1 MGYRI
6 GIDAGSKTIK
16 VVVVDEHGTLVHS
29 LYRRHRSDIKTTLA
43 EALHDLAW
51 RHGDLEGTVGVTG
64 SAGIGV
70 AELLGLP
77 FVQEVI
83 ATTHAVQCAYPEADA
98 IIELGGEDAKVV
110 YLTGGLEQRMNAT
123 CAGGTGGFIDTM
135 AFMLGTSS
143 KNMSSLALGANRIY
157 PIASRCAVFA
167 QTDVR
172 PLLNAGART
181 SDLAASALE
190 AVVRQT
196 LGGLACGRPIKGTVV
211 FLGGPL
217 EHIPDLVQRFRTA
230 LGISHKEGIKP
241 PDAHLFTA
249 MGAALVAAE
258 EAETKQ
264 KARGTEGEPEAGEPR
279 EALDAEGGPEAGTP
293 EVGAARGMRGAEGTA
308 EAGTAKVEAPE
319 AGTPRDPHDSS
330 RAFVHS
336 LSELE
341 ERVRQATNPENDL
354 VRLPPLFASEDELR
368 EFRTRHEGARMERV
382 RLFDCTG
389 PIYLGLDAGST
400 AVKLAV
406 LDEAG
411 RLAYSDYHAT
421 DGDALKTAADMLAD
435 LFVAL
440 PRSANGTPYA
450 HIAHATVTGY
460 GEDLLRAG
468 LGIDSGVVET
478 LAHVR
483 AAQQFQPDLTF
494 LLDIGGQDMKA
505 IWVRDGRV
513 ANAVLN
519 EACSSGCGSFIEGT
533 AHSLRS
539 TPYRFAAAALEARE
553 PVDLGTKCT
562 VFMTSRV
569 RHAQKIGVETQ
580 DIAAG
585 IAYSVVKNALF
596 RIIGMSQLDSLG
608 PHVVVQ
614 GGAFMSDAVLRAFEL
629 VGGIEAVR
637 PDTAH
642 LMGAIGAALTAR
654 LRANTL
660 RKEGG
665 APKSSLV
672 GAQELAALDPRR
684 TAMRCTGC
692 ENVCALSIV
701 EFATGRRFIS
711 GNRCDRAQACVERAL
726 KEKARTRSV
735 GAGAMGAYTGARNAV
750 PAGERTGAQAAAPSP
765 DSARLPGKDAADP
778 APAGTHAGASDDV
791 PASNMPP
798 ARAAQPT
805 ESRPPNAI
813 ALEQKLLARFGDVLP
828 DGQRGSACIGLP
840 GVLAAYEQGPF
851 WHTLF
856 ATLGFSLRVAD
867 DRRAEA
873 SSAAREGIGTIPSES
888 VCFPA
893 KLAHMRLHDL
903 ARQGVAAVFM
913 PRYARGN
920 RCPVTSLYASALADS
935 VPLLRDAACQLASP
949 ELSIMKPSG
958 LCDSDLD
965 RAALLACLNGLATRA
980 DVPSV
985 SEDELVKALA
995 DGLAAQR
1002 DFEDAVRRANERALA
1017 WTRHAGRR
1025 AAVLAGRPYH
1035 ADPAL
1040 LHGIDRVLVDVG
1052 FAVLSPLGLEDA
1064 LAAEPCAAACAEPCA
1079 EPPRD
1084 PLSWKP
1090 GKRLVRLARMVAE
1103 NPQLELVC
1111 LQSFGCG
1118 FDAISLAHARTLL
1131 NEAGR
1136 PFTALKI
1143 DDIADTAHIRIRLR
1157 TLAETLEAEP
1167 FFQTQERAGHASIR
1181 TEGGAPARPILSATA
1196 FETDAAPAPQPSD
1209 DMPDKQSPRPLLGG
1223 VEQVDLD
1230 TAQQSVPND
1239 ACFVVS
1245 ALAGRAIRLM
1255 KEDPALASLE
1265 IPAVCERCLL
1275 DALPAIVRQATGR
1288 EPRIDWTTTWPSQD
1302 TTDTSLAAETSLAT
1316 VTAHALHA
1324 PLAAGTSLAADISP
1338 TDTSLAAVTPPQ
1350 DAARTLARPR
1360 IGIVGNA
1367 LLCFDP
1373 FMNDHVVRF
1382 IESQGCDVV
1391 LPDPSLLYTDDVRYL
1406 AQFDRFAAQGVH
1418 HVIYL
1423 QSFGCLKGHVQARGA
1438 LHMIAKRHPGLP
1450 VTVIDYDP
1458 EASALNRENR
1468 VRLALSAAKAAVSA
1482 SSGAHHLHGQL
1493 PQPRA

>member
-249 MGAALVAAE
+249 MGAALAAAE
-258 EAETKQ
+258 EAEKKQ
-264 KARGTEGEPEAGEPR
+264 KAQGAEGEPEAGEPR

-293 EVGAARGMRGAEGTA
+293 EVGAARGTRGAE
-308 EAGTAKVEAPE
+308 EAADAGMAKVEAPE

-389 PIYLGLDAGST
+389 PLYLGLDAGST

-460 GEDLLRAG
+460 GENLLRAG

-660 RKEGG
+660 RKEGD

-735 GAGAMGAYTGARNAV
+735 GAGALGAYAGARDD
-750 PAGERTGAQAAAPSP
+750 AP
-765 DSARLPGKDAADP
+765 G
-778 APAGTHAGASDDV
+778 SD
-791 PASNMPP
+791 MPP
-798 ARAAQPT
+798 ARPTQPT

-828 DGQRGSACIGLP
+828 GGRRGSACIGLP

-873 SSAAREGIGTIPSES
+873 SGAAREGIGTIPSES

-893 KLAHMRLHDL
+893 KLAHTRLHDL
-903 ARQGVAAVFM
+903 ARQGVDAVFM

-935 VPLLRDAACQLASP
+935 VPLLRDSACQLASP

-958 LCDSDLD
+958 LCDSGPD
-965 RAALLACLNGLATRA
+965 RAALLACLNDLATRA

-1017 WTRHAGRR
+1017 WTRRTGRR

-1118 FDAISLAHARTLL
+1118 FDAISLTHARALL

-1167 FFQTQERAGHASIR
+1167 LFQTQERAGRASIR
-1181 TEGGAPARPILSATA
+1181 TEGGAPARPSPSASA
-1196 FETDAAPAPQPSD
+1196 PKADAACAPEPSAATDVPPQPSD

-1223 VEQVDLD
+1223 VEQADLD

-1255 KEDPALASLE
+1255 EEDPALASLE

-1302 TTDTSLAAETSLAT
+1302 TTDTSFAAETPLAT

-1324 PLAAGTSLAADISP
+1324 PLAAGTSLATGTHPASAARAP
-1338 TDTSLAAVTPPQ
+1338 HTSLAAVTPPQ
-1350 DAARTLARPR
+1350 DAAHAPARPR

-1373 FMNDHVVRF
+1373 FMNDHVARF
-1382 IESQGCDVV
+1382 VESQGCDVV

-1493 PQPRA
+1493 LQPRT

>member
-6 GIDAGSKTIK
+6 GIDCGSKTIK
-16 VVVVDEHGTLVHS
+16 VVVIDENGTLVHS

-83 ATTHAVQCAYPEADA
+83 ATTHAVQATYPQADA

-123 CAGGTGGFIDTM
+123 CAGGTGGFIDTI

-143 KNMSSLALGANRIY
+143 RNMSSLALGANRIY

-196 LGGLACGRPIKGTVV
+196 LGGLACGRPIQGTVV

-217 EHIPDLVQRFRTA
+217 EHIPDLVHRFRLA
-230 LGISHKEGIKP
+230 LGLSHKEGIKP

-249 MGAALVAAE
+249 RGAALVAAE
-258 EAETKQ
+258 EAER
-264 KARGTEGEPEAGEPR
+264 ARTADAGSESGGAGADGVGAGSR
-279 EALDAEGGPEAGTP
+279 TSSSGGIVGSGPEAA
-293 EVGAARGMRGAEGTA
+293 EAAGAGA
-308 EAGTAKVEAPE
+308 AGTAGATGAASPAP
-319 AGTPRDPHDSS
+319 A
-330 RAFVHS
+330 VHS

-341 ERVRQATNPENDL
+341 ERVRHAANPENDL
-354 VRLPPLFASEDELR
+354 VRLPPLFSSEEDLR
-368 EFRTRHEGARMERV
+368 AFRERHQGARMERV

-389 PIYLGLDAGST
+389 PLYLGIDAGST

-406 LDEAG
+406 LDEQG

-421 DGDALKTAADMLAD
+421 ESDALKTASNMLAD

-440 PRSANGTPYA
+440 PRATNGTPYA
-450 HIAHATVTGY
+450 YFAHATVTGY

-483 AAQQFQPDLTF
+483 AAQQFRPGLTF

-513 ANAVLN
+513 VNAVLN

-533 AHSLRS
+533 AYSLRS
-539 TPYRFAAAALEARE
+539 TPYRFAAAALEAKE

-569 RHAQKIGVETQ
+569 RHAQKIGVETA

-596 RIIGMSQLDSLG
+596 RIIGMNQLDSLG
-608 PHVVVQ
+608 PQVVVQ

-629 VGGIEAVR
+629 VSGVEATR

-654 LRANTL
+654 LRAVAE
-660 RKEGG
+660 REQGG
-665 APKSSLV
+665 EARSSLV
-672 GAQELAALDPRR
+672 SAQELAALDPKR
-684 TAMRCTGC
+684 TTARCPGC
-692 ENVCALSIV
+692 ENACALSLV
-701 EFATGRRFIS
+701 EFAGGKQFVS
-711 GNRCDRAQACVERAL
+711 GNRCDRAYACL
-726 KEKARTRSV
+726 
-735 GAGAMGAYTGARNAV
+735 G
-750 PAGERTGAQAAAPSP
+750 
-765 DSARLPGKDAADP
+765 
-778 APAGTHAGASDDV
+778 APALASK
-791 PASNMPP
+791 A
-798 ARAAQPT
+798 
-805 ESRPPNAI
+805 SRPPNVV
-813 ALEQKLLARFGDVLP
+813 ALQQKLLARFGDVHAE
-828 DGQRGSACIGLP
+828 GGRGGVSVGLP
-840 GVLAAYEQGPF
+840 CTLSAFEQKPF
-851 WHTLF
+851 WHALL
-856 ATLGFSLRVAD
+856 ATLGFSVRVAD
-867 DRRAEA
+867 DRRAET
-873 SSAAREGIGTIPSES
+873 SGAAREGLGTIPSES

-893 KLAHMRLHDL
+893 KLAHTRLYDL
-903 ARQGVAAVFM
+903 AREGVDAVFM
-913 PRYARGN
+913 PRYVRGSH
-920 RCPVTSLYASALADS
+920 CPVNSQYAAALADS
-935 VPLLRDAACQLASP
+935 APLVREGGCMLASP
-949 ELSIMKPSG
+949 EFAVMKPAA
-958 LCDSDLD
+958 LATREDD
-965 RAALLACLNGLATRA
+965 RAALLACVNEIAARGNAPA
-980 DVPSV
+980 VD
-985 SEDELVKALA
+985 EDELDRALA
-995 DGLAAQR
+995 AGMAAQQG
-1002 DFEDAVRRANERALA
+1002 FERTVQEGNERAIA
-1017 WTRHAGRR
+1017 WARRTGRR
-1025 AAVLAGRPYH
+1025 AAALAGRPYH
-1035 ADPAL
+1035 ADPSV
-1040 LHGIDRVLVDVG
+1040 LHGIDRALADVG
-1052 FAVLSPLGLEDA
+1052 FAVLSPLRLEDA
-1064 LAAEPCAAACAEPCA
+1064 VLASEGATAKDAGGMAAEAAGKTEAAPAAA
-1079 EPPRD
+1079 PRNASGTTPERPRPD
-1084 PLSWKP
+1084 GDGADKTDTAKEADATDGSADAAWRP
-1090 GKRLVRLARMVAE
+1090 GKRLARLARLVAE
-1103 NPQLELVC
+1103 RPWLELVC

-1118 FDAISLAHARTLL
+1118 FDALSIAQARALL
-1131 NEAGR
+1131 EAAGR
-1136 PFTALKI
+1136 PFTTLKI

-1167 FFQTQERAGHASIR
+1167 TAGAG
-1181 TEGGAPARPILSATA
+1181 EGAEKDI
-1196 FETDAAPAPQPSD
+1196 ETDRGRANAQCAGTSAPPMPAAAGAGSGMGSPANTAACAGAGAA
-1209 DMPDKQSPRPLLGG
+1209 RPLLGR
-1223 VEQVDLD
+1223 VEQADLD
-1230 TAQQSVPND
+1230 TAQQAVPND

-1255 KEDPALASLE
+1255 QEDPSLE
-1265 IPAVCERCLL
+1265 ALEVPAVCERCLL
-1275 DALPAIVRQATGR
+1275 DALPGIVQRAAGRMPQVTWTSPWPQPAAGAAAPTQPTQAEPRRSGATGTPQGDAPQPQPAM
-1288 EPRIDWTTTWPSQD
+1288 EPSGRADG
-1302 TTDTSLAAETSLAT
+1302 
-1316 VTAHALHA
+1316 
-1324 PLAAGTSLAADISP
+1324 AAG
-1338 TDTSLAAVTPPQ
+1338 
-1350 DAARTLARPR
+1350 RPR

-1373 FMNDHVVRF
+1373 FMNDHLIDF
-1382 IESQGCDVV
+1382 IERQGCSVV
-1391 LPDPSLLYTDDVRYL
+1391 LPDPALLFTNDVRYL
-1406 AQFDRFAAQGVH
+1406 EQMDRFAEQGVR

-1438 LHMIAKRHPGLP
+1438 LHELAQRHPDMP

-1468 VRLALSAAKAAVSA
+1468 VRLALAAAKAASA
-1482 SSGAHHLHGQL
+1482 S
-1493 PQPRA
+1493 

>member
-6 GIDAGSKTIK
+6 GIDCGSKTIK
-16 VVVVDEHGTLVHS
+16 VVVIDENGTLVHS

-83 ATTHAVQCAYPEADA
+83 ATTHAVQATYPQADA

-123 CAGGTGGFIDTM
+123 CAGGTGGFIDTI

-143 KNMSSLALGANRIY
+143 RNMSSLALGANRIY

-196 LGGLACGRPIKGTVV
+196 LGGLACGRPIQGTVV

-217 EHIPDLVQRFRTA
+217 EHIPDLVHRFRLA
-230 LGISHKEGIKP
+230 LGLSHKEGIKP

-249 MGAALVAAE
+249 RGAALVAAE
-258 EAETKQ
+258 EAER
-264 KARGTEGEPEAGEPR
+264 ARAADAGSESGGAGADGVGAAGSR
-279 EALDAEGGPEAGTP
+279 TSSSGGIVGSGPEAAEAAGAGT
-293 EVGAARGMRGAEGTA
+293 VGATGAA
-308 EAGTAKVEAPE
+308 SPAP
-319 AGTPRDPHDSS
+319 A
-330 RAFVHS
+330 VHS

-341 ERVRQATNPENDL
+341 ERVRHAANPENDL
-354 VRLPPLFASEDELR
+354 VRLPPLFSSEEDLR
-368 EFRTRHEGARMERV
+368 AFRERHQGARMERV

-389 PIYLGLDAGST
+389 PLYLGIDAGST

-406 LDEAG
+406 LDEQG

-421 DGDALKTAADMLAD
+421 EGDALKTASNMLAD

-440 PRSANGTPYA
+440 PRATNGTPYA
-450 HIAHATVTGY
+450 YFAHATVTGY

-483 AAQQFQPDLTF
+483 AAQQFRPGLTF

-513 ANAVLN
+513 VNAVLN

-533 AHSLRS
+533 AYSLRS
-539 TPYRFAAAALEARE
+539 TPYRFAAAALEAKE

-569 RHAQKIGVETQ
+569 RHAQKIGVETA

-596 RIIGMSQLDSLG
+596 RIIGMNQLDSLG
-608 PHVVVQ
+608 PQVVVQ

-629 VGGIEAVR
+629 VGGVQATR

-654 LRANTL
+654 LRAAAE
-660 RKEGG
+660 REQHGE
-665 APKSSLV
+665 ARSSLV
-672 GAQELAALDPRR
+672 SAQELAALDPKR
-684 TAMRCTGC
+684 TAARCPGC
-692 ENVCALSIV
+692 ENACALSLV
-701 EFATGRRFIS
+701 EFAGGRQFVS
-711 GNRCDRAQACVERAL
+711 GNRCDRAYACL
-726 KEKARTRSV
+726 
-735 GAGAMGAYTGARNAV
+735 G
-750 PAGERTGAQAAAPSP
+750 
-765 DSARLPGKDAADP
+765 
-778 APAGTHAGASDDV
+778 APALAPKA
-791 PASNMPP
+791 
-798 ARAAQPT
+798 
-805 ESRPPNAI
+805 SRPPNVV
-813 ALEQKLLARFGDVLP
+813 ALQQKLLARFGDVHAE
-828 DGQRGSACIGLP
+828 GGRGGVSVGLP
-840 GVLAAYEQGPF
+840 CTLSAFEQKPF
-851 WHTLF
+851 WHALF
-856 ATLGFSLRVAD
+856 ATLGFSVRIAD

-873 SSAAREGIGTIPSES
+873 SGAAREGLGTIPSES

-893 KLAHMRLHDL
+893 KLAHTRLYDL
-903 ARQGVAAVFM
+903 AREGVDAVFV
-913 PRYARGN
+913 PRYVRGGH
-920 RCPVTSLYASALADS
+920 CPVTSQYANALADS
-935 VPLLRDAACQLASP
+935 APLVREDGCMLASP
-949 ELSIMKPSG
+949 EFAVMKPAV
-958 LCDSDLD
+958 LAAREDT
-965 RAALLACLNGLATRA
+965 RAALLACVNEIAACGG
-980 DVPSV
+980 VPAV
-985 SEDELVKALA
+985 DEGELDRALA
-995 DGLAAQR
+995 AGLAAQQG
-1002 DFEDAVRRANERALA
+1002 FERAMQEGNERAIA
-1017 WTRHAGRR
+1017 WARRTGGR
-1025 AAVLAGRPYH
+1025 AAALAGRPYH
-1035 ADPAL
+1035 ADPSV
-1040 LHGIDRVLVDVG
+1040 LHGIDRALADVG
-1052 FAVLSPLGLEDA
+1052 FAVLSPLRLEDA
-1064 LAAEPCAAACAEPCA
+1064 VLASEGATAKDAGGMAAADNAA
-1079 EPPRD
+1079 WR
-1084 PLSWKP
+1084 P
-1090 GKRLVRLARMVAE
+1090 GKRLARLARLVAE
-1103 NPQLELVC
+1103 RPWLELVC

-1118 FDAISLAHARTLL
+1118 FDALGIAQARALL
-1131 NEAGR
+1131 EAAGR
-1136 PFTALKI
+1136 PFTTLKI

-1167 FFQTQERAGHASIR
+1167 TAGAAPRSAEDARRAAAKDAGEGATKDVETDMGHANAQCTGTSAPPMPAAA
-1181 TEGGAPARPILSATA
+1181 GAGMGMGAPANTA
-1196 FETDAAPAPQPSD
+1196 ACAGAGT
-1209 DMPDKQSPRPLLGG
+1209 PRPLLGR
-1223 VEQVDLD
+1223 VEQADLD
-1230 TAQQSVPND
+1230 TAQQAVPND

-1255 KEDPALASLE
+1255 QEDPALEALE
-1265 IPAVCERCLL
+1265 VPAVCERCLL
-1275 DALPAIVRQATGR
+1275 DALPGIVQRATGR
-1288 EPRIDWTTTWPSQD
+1288 MPQIAWTSPWPQPAKGATAPAQSTQAKPRRDGATGTPQDNAPQPQPAMEPSGMADG
-1302 TTDTSLAAETSLAT
+1302 
-1316 VTAHALHA
+1316 
-1324 PLAAGTSLAADISP
+1324 AAG
-1338 TDTSLAAVTPPQ
+1338 
-1350 DAARTLARPR
+1350 RPR

-1373 FMNDHVVRF
+1373 FMNDQLVDF
-1382 IESQGCDVV
+1382 IERQGCSVA
-1391 LPDPSLLYTDDVRYL
+1391 LPDPALLATDDVRYL
-1406 AQFDRFAAQGVH
+1406 EQMDRFAEQGVH

-1438 LHMIAKRHPGLP
+1438 LHELAQRHPATP

-1468 VRLALSAAKAAVSA
+1468 VRLALAAAKAASA
-1482 SSGAHHLHGQL
+1482 S
-1493 PQPRA
+1493 

>member
-143 KNMSSLALGANRIY
+143 KNMQLAGPGSQPHLPHRLALR
-157 PIASRCAVFA
+157 R
-167 QTDVR
+167 VR
-172 PLLNAGART
+172 PNRRAAAAQRRGAHVRPGRQRAGSRRAANAGRIRPADVPSRERSCSWAGRWNTFPTWCNGSAPPWASPTRKASSPPMRT
-181 SDLAASALE
+181 CSRRWEPPWWQPRKPRRSKRRE
-190 AVVRQT
+190 VR
-196 LGGLACGRPIKGTVV
+196 
-211 FLGGPL
+211 
-217 EHIPDLVQRFRTA
+217 
-230 LGISHKEGIKP
+230 KESR
-241 PDAHLFTA
+241 
-249 MGAALVAAE
+249 
-258 EAETKQ
+258 KQ
-264 KARGTEGEPEAGEPR
+264 G
-279 EALDAEGGPEAGTP
+279 
-293 EVGAARGMRGAEGTA
+293 
-308 EAGTAKVEAPE
+308 
-319 AGTPRDPHDSS
+319 S
-330 RAFVHS
+330 RARRWTRKESRKPGRQRSARHAGCEVRKERRKQGRQRLKRRKPGRRAIRTIPPGRS
-336 LSELE
+336 CIPSQKLE

-354 VRLPPLFASEDELR
+354 VRLPPCSPA
-368 EFRTRHEGARMERV
+368 RTSCGSSARATKAPAWNA
-382 RLFDCTG
+382 C
-389 PIYLGLDAGST
+389 ACST
-400 AVKLAV
+400 AQAHSTWGLTPDPRPSSWPCSTKRGGWPIPTTMPLT
-406 LDEAG
+406 
-411 RLAYSDYHAT
+411 AT
-421 DGDALKTAADMLAD
+421 RSRRRPTCWPTCSL
-435 LFVAL
+435 AL

-608 PHVVVQ
+608 PHVAVQ

-665 APKSSLV
+665 APNSSLV
-672 GAQELAALDPRR
+672 GAQELAAFDPRR

-735 GAGAMGAYTGARNAV
+735 GAGALGAYAGARDD
-750 PAGERTGAQAAAPSP
+750 AP
-765 DSARLPGKDAADP
+765 G
-778 APAGTHAGASDDV
+778 SD
-791 PASNMPP
+791 MPP
-798 ARAAQPT
+798 ARPTQPT

-828 DGQRGSACIGLP
+828 GGRRGSACIGLP

-873 SSAAREGIGTIPSES
+873 SGAAREGIGTIPSES

-893 KLAHMRLHDL
+893 KLAHTRLHDL
-903 ARQGVAAVFM
+903 ARQGVDAVFM

-935 VPLLRDAACQLASP
+935 VPLLRDSACQLASP
-949 ELSIMKPSG
+949 ASPS
-958 LCDSDLD
+958 
-965 RAALLACLNGLATRA
+965 
-980 DVPSV
+980 
-985 SEDELVKALA
+985 
-995 DGLAAQR
+995 
-1002 DFEDAVRRANERALA
+1002 
-1017 WTRHAGRR
+1017 
-1025 AAVLAGRPYH
+1025 
-1035 ADPAL
+1035 
-1040 LHGIDRVLVDVG
+1040 
-1052 FAVLSPLGLEDA
+1052 
-1064 LAAEPCAAACAEPCA
+1064 
-1079 EPPRD
+1079 
-1084 PLSWKP
+1084 
-1090 GKRLVRLARMVAE
+1090 
-1103 NPQLELVC
+1103 
-1111 LQSFGCG
+1111 
-1118 FDAISLAHARTLL
+1118 
-1131 NEAGR
+1131 
-1136 PFTALKI
+1136 
-1143 DDIADTAHIRIRLR
+1143 
-1157 TLAETLEAEP
+1157 
-1167 FFQTQERAGHASIR
+1167 
-1181 TEGGAPARPILSATA
+1181 
-1196 FETDAAPAPQPSD
+1196 
-1209 DMPDKQSPRPLLGG
+1209 
-1223 VEQVDLD
+1223 
-1230 TAQQSVPND
+1230 
-1239 ACFVVS
+1239 
-1245 ALAGRAIRLM
+1245 
-1255 KEDPALASLE
+1255 
-1265 IPAVCERCLL
+1265 
-1275 DALPAIVRQATGR
+1275 
-1288 EPRIDWTTTWPSQD
+1288 
-1302 TTDTSLAAETSLAT
+1302 
-1316 VTAHALHA
+1316 
-1324 PLAAGTSLAADISP
+1324 
-1338 TDTSLAAVTPPQ
+1338 
-1350 DAARTLARPR
+1350 
-1360 IGIVGNA
+1360 
-1367 LLCFDP
+1367 
-1373 FMNDHVVRF
+1373 
-1382 IESQGCDVV
+1382 
-1391 LPDPSLLYTDDVRYL
+1391 
-1406 AQFDRFAAQGVH
+1406 
-1418 HVIYL
+1418 
-1423 QSFGCLKGHVQARGA
+1423 
-1438 LHMIAKRHPGLP
+1438 
-1450 VTVIDYDP
+1450 
-1458 EASALNRENR
+1458 
-1468 VRLALSAAKAAVSA
+1468 
-1482 SSGAHHLHGQL
+1482 
-1493 PQPRA
+1493 

>member
-1 MGYRI
+1 MSYRI

-264 KARGTEGEPEAGEPR
+264 KARGAEGEPEAGEPR
-279 EALDAEGGPEAGTP
+279 EALDAEGEPEAGTP

-319 AGTPRDPHDSS
+319 AGTPRNPHDSS

-389 PIYLGLDAGST
+389 PLYLGLDAGST

-778 APAGTHAGASDDV
+778 APAGTHAGASNDV

-828 DGQRGSACIGLP
+828 GGQRGSACIGLP

-873 SSAAREGIGTIPSES
+873 SGAAREGIGTIPSES

-935 VPLLRDAACQLASP
+935 VPLLRDGACQLASP

-958 LCDSDLD
+958 LCDSDPD

-1017 WTRHAGRR
+1017 WTRHTSRR

-1064 LAAEPCAAACAEPCA
+1064 LDAEPCAAALCRAA
-1079 EPPRD
+1079 ARPPF
-1084 PLSWKP
+1084 L
-1090 GKRLVRLARMVAE
+1090 
-1103 NPQLELVC
+1103 
-1111 LQSFGCG
+1111 
-1118 FDAISLAHARTLL
+1118 
-1131 NEAGR
+1131 EAGQAPR
-1136 PFTALKI
+1136 ASGAL
-1143 DDIADTAHIRIRLR
+1143 
-1157 TLAETLEAEP
+1157 
-1167 FFQTQERAGHASIR
+1167 
-1181 TEGGAPARPILSATA
+1181 
-1196 FETDAAPAPQPSD
+1196 
-1209 DMPDKQSPRPLLGG
+1209 
-1223 VEQVDLD
+1223 
-1230 TAQQSVPND
+1230 
-1239 ACFVVS
+1239 
-1245 ALAGRAIRLM
+1245 GR
-1255 KEDPALASLE
+1255 KE
-1265 IPAVCERCLL
+1265 PAVGACV
-1275 DALPAIVRQATGR
+1275 PAIVRLRLRRHQPGACPRPPERDRQALHRAQDRRHRRHGPYPHPSAHAGRNLGSGAALPDAGTRRPRLDQDGERRTRQAHPFRNGFRDGRGLLPRSLRTTCRTNKALGRCSAAWSRPIWTRPSNRCRTTRASSCRRWPDAPSDSWKKTPRSRRSRYRPSANAACWTRSPPLCGKPQGGNPASTGR
-1288 EPRIDWTTTWPSQD
+1288 RPGPRRTQPTRPLQPKRPSQ
-1302 TTDTSLAAETSLAT
+1302 
-1316 VTAHALHA
+1316 
-1324 PLAAGTSLAADISP
+1324 
-1338 TDTSLAAVTPPQ
+1338 Q
-1350 DAARTLARPR
+1350 
-1360 IGIVGNA
+1360 
-1367 LLCFDP
+1367 
-1373 FMNDHVVRF
+1373 
-1382 IESQGCDVV
+1382 
-1391 LPDPSLLYTDDVRYL
+1391 
-1406 AQFDRFAAQGVH
+1406 
-1418 HVIYL
+1418 
-1423 QSFGCLKGHVQARGA
+1423 
-1438 LHMIAKRHPGLP
+1438 
-1450 VTVIDYDP
+1450 
-1458 EASALNRENR
+1458 
-1468 VRLALSAAKAAVSA
+1468 
-1482 SSGAHHLHGQL
+1482 
-1493 PQPRA
+1493 

>member
-1 MGYRI
+1 MSYRI

-264 KARGTEGEPEAGEPR
+264 KARGAEGEPEAGEPR
-279 EALDAEGGPEAGTP
+279 EALDAEGEPEAGTP

-319 AGTPRDPHDSS
+319 AGTPRNPHDSS

-389 PIYLGLDAGST
+389 PLYLGLDAGST

-778 APAGTHAGASDDV
+778 APAGTHAGASNDV

-798 ARAAQPT
+798 ARADAADG
-805 ESRPPNAI
+805 EPPA
-813 ALEQKLLARFGDVLP
+813 ER
-828 DGQRGSACIGLP
+828 
-840 GVLAAYEQGPF
+840 
-851 WHTLF
+851 
-856 ATLGFSLRVAD
+856 
-867 DRRAEA
+867 DRARAEA
-873 SSAAREGIGTIPSES
+873 ARAFRRRLAWRTAGQRLHRPARRAGRLRAGPVLAHPVRHAGLLPPRGRRPACGSVRRGTRGHRHHPLRKRVLSRQAGPHAPARPRAPGRGRRVHAAVRPRQSLSRDQPVCVCVGRQRAPFARQCLPIGISRALHHEAVRPLRQRPRPCGAARLPERPGNARRRAFRERGRT
-888 VCFPA
+888 
-893 KLAHMRLHDL
+893 
-903 ARQGVAAVFM
+903 RQG
-913 PRYARGN
+913 
-920 RCPVTSLYASALADS
+920 
-935 VPLLRDAACQLASP
+935 
-949 ELSIMKPSG
+949 
-958 LCDSDLD
+958 
-965 RAALLACLNGLATRA
+965 
-980 DVPSV
+980 
-985 SEDELVKALA
+985 
-995 DGLAAQR
+995 
-1002 DFEDAVRRANERALA
+1002 
-1017 WTRHAGRR
+1017 AGRR
-1025 AAVLAGRPYH
+1025 ARRPTGLRGRRAARQRAGARLDAAHGPPGRSAGWPPLSRRPGLAPRHRPRARRRGLRRALASRPGRRPCRRALRRSLRRALCRAAARPPFLEAGQAPRAPGAHGRREPAVGACVPAIVRLRLRRHQPDACPRPPERGRQALHRAQDRRHRRHGPYPHPSAHAGRNLGSGAALPDAGTRRPRLDQDGGRRTRQAQPFRIGPQGGRGLRPGTFGCDGRPAPAFGRHAGQTKPSAVARRRGAGRPGH
-1035 ADPAL
+1035 GPAI
-1040 LHGIDRVLVDVG
+1040 GAERRVLRRVG
-1052 FAVLSPLGLEDA
+1052 
-1064 LAAEPCAAACAEPCA
+1064 
-1079 EPPRD
+1079 
-1084 PLSWKP
+1084 
-1090 GKRLVRLARMVAE
+1090 
-1103 NPQLELVC
+1103 
-1111 LQSFGCG
+1111 
-1118 FDAISLAHARTLL
+1118 
-1131 NEAGR
+1131 AGR
-1136 PFTALKI
+1136 TRHPTHGRRPRARV
-1143 DDIADTAHIRIRLR
+1143 ARDTGRLR
-1157 TLAETLEAEP
+1157 TLP
-1167 FFQTQERAGHASIR
+1167 VGRAPRHCAASHR
-1181 TEGGAPARPILSATA
+1181 EGTPHRL
-1196 FETDAAPAPQPSD
+1196 D
-1209 DMPDKQSPRPLLGG
+1209 D
-1223 VEQVDLD
+1223 DL
-1230 TAQQSVPND
+1230 
-1239 ACFVVS
+1239 
-1245 ALAGRAIRLM
+1245 ALAGHNRYVLRSRNI
-1255 KEDPALASLE
+1255 
-1265 IPAVCERCLL
+1265 LL
-1275 DALPAIVRQATGR
+1275 Q
-1288 EPRIDWTTTWPSQD
+1288 Q
-1302 TTDTSLAAETSLAT
+1302 
-1316 VTAHALHA
+1316 
-1324 PLAAGTSLAADISP
+1324 
-1338 TDTSLAAVTPPQ
+1338 
-1350 DAARTLARPR
+1350 
-1360 IGIVGNA
+1360 
-1367 LLCFDP
+1367 
-1373 FMNDHVVRF
+1373 
-1382 IESQGCDVV
+1382 
-1391 LPDPSLLYTDDVRYL
+1391 
-1406 AQFDRFAAQGVH
+1406 
-1418 HVIYL
+1418 
-1423 QSFGCLKGHVQARGA
+1423 
-1438 LHMIAKRHPGLP
+1438 
-1450 VTVIDYDP
+1450 
-1458 EASALNRENR
+1458 
-1468 VRLALSAAKAAVSA
+1468 
-1482 SSGAHHLHGQL
+1482 
-1493 PQPRA
+1493 